1 MQQASGLLSSICLL
15 HIPSLFL
22 HGGLG
27 YLLDRSAYSAYISI
41 ADAPEYG
48 FFIRI
53 DVCVRHRSLLD
64 VLVTQAECLN
74 ELFKFNE

>member
-1 MQQASGLLSSICLL
+1 MPFTYSI
-15 HIPSLFL
+15 IVSY
-22 HGGLG
+22 GGTG
-27 YLLDRSAYSAYISI
+27 HLLDCSAYVSI
-41 ADAPEYG
+41 VDAFGYG

-74 ELFKFNE
+74 ELFNINE